1 MQQLS
6 RLAVLT
12 AISATAAIA
21 SQRVEQMGRRAKA
34 MLAPPLELS
43 VSEWADKYRTLSRE
57 SSAEAGPWTT
67 LSFQREPMDCASDPR
82 VRRIVIKA
90 CTQVMKTVTI
100 ENVIGRNAHLDPGPM
115 LVIQPGD
122 ADAKGFSKERVAPMI
137 RDTPVLKAIFSES
150 KSRSSSSTITEKL
163 FPGGMLAITGAGSP
177 RNVARRAIRYLFCD
191 EIDKY
196 KPTAEGNIV
205 ALARKRLATFRH
217 RSLEVD
223 TCSPTVEGS
232 EIDRAY
238 QESDQREFYV
248 QCPFCGIEQSLIGK
262 FHSQVRWSHEAGLT
276 NEQRARTALYHC
288 ENEACDRGWDDGARA
303 DSVERGRWKARAP
316 FSGVAGFWI
325 SELYSPWRQ
334 LWEIVLDFLTKKAN
348 PEDLKTFVNT
358 SLAENWSDKGEAPA
372 DELLYERARREKYQ
386 RGSVPRGGLF
396 LTAGVDVQKDYL
408 IAEIVAW
415 GRGKESWS
423 IDTRIL
429 DGNPQQLSVWERLTE
444 LLGETFPHEMG
455 LQVPISMMAVDTGYC
470 PNDVYAWVR
479 ERGDRAMAV
488 DGRPTGSV
496 AVGYPSLVDVTV
508 RGRKISNG
516 VKLWP
521 VAVSLLK
528 SELYGWL
535 NQSAPT
541 EEDLAA
547 GEMYPAGYS
556 HFPPYDAEF
565 FKQLTAER
573 LVTRFV
579 RGYAKP
585 EWQKTRPRNEAL
597 DCRVYARAAAY
608 RFGLDRFREE
618 KFAELEERLAN
629 KQQRTLP
636 MVTKPLFSED
646 PYLS

>member
-1 MQQLS
+1 MQPRNRQ
-6 RLAVLT
+6 AVL
-12 AISATAAIA
+12 AAVA
-21 SQRVEQMGRRAKA
+21 AVVALGSQRTQAMAARACA
-34 MLAPPLELS
+34 LLAPPPELT
-43 VSEWADKYRTLSRE
+43 VSKWADKYRRLSRE
-57 SSAEAGPWTT
+57 SSAEAGPWQTK
-67 LSFQREPMDCASDPR
+67 SFQREPMDCAADPR
-82 VRRIVIKA
+82 VRRIVIKSA
-90 CTQVMKTVTI
+90 TQMLKTATI
-100 ENVIGRNAHLDPGPM
+100 ENAIGRNAHLDPGPM

-122 ADAKGFSKERVAPMI
+122 SDAKGFSKERIAPMI
-137 RDTPVLKAIFSES
+137 RDTPVLRAIFSES
-150 KSRSSSSTITEKL
+150 KSRSSSNTITEKL

-196 KPTAEGNIV
+196 KPTQEGNVV

-217 RSLEVD
+217 RSLEID
-223 TCSPTVEGS
+223 TCSPTVDGS

-238 QESDQREFYV
+238 EESDKREFYV
-248 QCPFCGIEQSLIGK
+248 PCPFCGHYQSLMGK
-262 FHSQVRWSHEAGLT
+262 FHSQVRWSQAAGLT
-276 NEQRARTALYHC
+276 NEQRARTALYYC
-288 ENEACDRGWDDGARA
+288 ERCDLPWNDGARQDA
-303 DSVERGRWKARAP
+303 VERGHWRANAP

-325 SELYSPWRQ
+325 SELYSPWKQ
-334 LWEIVLDFLTKKAN
+334 LWEIVLDFLTKKSNA
-348 PEDLKTFVNT
+348 EDLKTFVNT

-372 DELLYERARREKYQ
+372 DELLYERAHREKYQ
-386 RGSVPRGGLF
+386 RGTVPANGLF

-408 IAEIVAW
+408 QIEIVAW

-423 IDTRIL
+423 IDYRVL
-429 DGNPQQLSVWERLTE
+429 EGNPQQPMVWESLAE
-444 LLGETFPHEMG
+444 VLGETFPHERGIQM
-455 LQVPISMMAVDTGYC
+455 PISMMAVDTGYC

-496 AVGYPSLVDVTV
+496 AVGFPSLVDVTV

-541 EEDLAA
+541 EEQLAT
-547 GEMYPAGYS
+547 GELYPAGYS

-573 LVTRFV
+573 LVTRLI

-585 EWQKTRPRNEAL
+585 EWQKTRARNEAL
-597 DCRVYARAAAY
+597 DCRVYARAAAC

-618 KFAELEERLAN
+618 KFAELEERLA
-629 KQQRTLP
+629 RRE
-636 MVTKPLFSED
+636 MVAKSTVTM
-646 PYLS
+646 